1 MQHVEVA
8 QRSALEMTDYLRGLI
23 KQCRDNPRDDLISAL
38 VMAEEQGNKFSEE
51 ELYSMFVI
59 LQIGGH
65 ETTTNLIANGMLALL
80 QHPDQL
86 EMLCADPAL
95 IEDAVEEMLRFY
107 CPIQTTGRIA
117 IDDMELAGQSIRK
130 GQLVQFVLGAA
141 NRDPAKF
148 ADPDRFDITR
158 KDNRHLAFA
167 IGPHFCIGA
176 ALARL
181 EARIAIGSMLKKLT
195 NLRLHPP
202 LTSDSPLEEFDWNMD
217 NPVFYGLKTL
227 PVTFDASRS

>member
-1 MQHVEVA
+1 
-8 QRSALEMTDYLRGLI
+8 
-23 KQCRDNPRDDLISAL
+23 
-38 VMAEEQGNKFSEE
+38 MAEEQGDKFSEE

-148 ADPDRFDITR
+148 ANPDRFDITR

-195 NLRLHPP
+195 NYDFIRLSRQIAHWKN
-202 LTSDSPLEEFDWNMD
+202 LTGTWITRCSM
-217 NPVFYGLKTL
+217 G
-227 PVTFDASRS
+227 